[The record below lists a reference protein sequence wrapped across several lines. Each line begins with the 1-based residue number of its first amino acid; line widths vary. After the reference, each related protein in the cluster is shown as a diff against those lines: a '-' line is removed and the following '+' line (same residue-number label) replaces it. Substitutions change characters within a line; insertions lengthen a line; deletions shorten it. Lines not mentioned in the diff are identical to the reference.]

1 MRHIVMRAIVAISL
15 AATVVALA
23 GCTGTSHAAPAAS
36 THPVATASPTANP
49 VPIASPIA
57 KTRANDA
64 VCLRFVRVGTTKA
77 SADRFMAWLTSGA
90 GRRIG
95 SRSSRVLIKDIE
107 KWYGDS
113 YKSFGDRANASADWA
128 AVNEECRSISIF
140 GPG

>member
-1 MRHIVMRAIVAISL
+1 VRHAGMRATVAISF
-15 AATVVALA
+15 AATVVTLA
-23 GCTGTSHAAPAAS
+23 GCTGTNHAAPAVS
-36 THPVATASPTANP
+36 THPVDTASP
-49 VPIASPIA
+49 VSIASPIA

-95 SRSSRVLIKDIE
+95 NRSSGVLIKDIG
-107 KWYGDS
+107 KWYDDS
-113 YKSFGDRANASADWA
+113 YKSFGNPANASADWA